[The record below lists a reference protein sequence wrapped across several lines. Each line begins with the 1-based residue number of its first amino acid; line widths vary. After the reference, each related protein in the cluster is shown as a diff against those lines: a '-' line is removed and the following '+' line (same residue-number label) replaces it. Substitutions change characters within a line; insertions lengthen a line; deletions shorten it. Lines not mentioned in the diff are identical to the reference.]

1 LQLRTDL
8 RTIPIT
14 MMTRR
19 SAPRLTHLRRTLTKL
34 GTGLVLLVLL
44 VLLAAACGDD
54 DTASGTAGAGDG
66 LTVVVTTS
74 ILGDVVREVVGD
86 APVSVDVVMPAGTD
100 PHEFVP
106 DAQQIAALQGADLV
120 VANGLGLEEGLHD
133 ALDQAVDAGVPVL
146 EVAPTLDPVP
156 FGTPNHG
163 GHGDH
168 ADEGDD
174 HDREDGDADPHVWQ
188 DPARMA
194 DAAVL
199 IGDRLAELD
208 PADGGFA
215 DRARA
220 YADEILAVDAEV
232 AARYATIPEGRRQLV
247 TNHEAFGY
255 LADRYGLEVVGAV
268 VPSGSTLGEASAA
281 DREELLEVLAELEVP
296 VIFTENVVPDDL
308 ADSISEAAGRDVE
321 LVALVSD
328 ALDDDAPT
336 YLDLVR
342 VNADRIVGHLAG

>member
-1 LQLRTDL
+1 
-8 RTIPIT
+8 
-14 MMTRR
+14 MMPRR
-19 SAPRLTHLRRTLTKL
+19 ATPRPRRARPVGALAPLA
-34 GTGLVLLVLL
+34 VVA
-44 VLLAAACGDD
+44 LLAAVAAGCGDD
-54 DTASGTAGAGDG
+54 DTSDAGAADAE

-86 APVSVDVVMPAGTD
+86 APVAVDVVMPAGSD

-133 ALDQAVDAGVPVL
+133 ALDQAADAGVPVL
-146 EVAPTLDPVP
+146 EVAPALDPVP
-156 FGTPNHG
+156 LGTANHG
-163 GHGDH
+163 GGAEH
-168 ADEGDD
+168 AGDD
-174 HDREDGDADPHVWQ
+174 HAAGDEHAEGDGHDHEDGDLDPHVWQ

-199 IGDRLAELD
+199 VGERLAELD
-208 PADGGFA
+208 PADAGFA
-215 DRARA
+215 ARARA

-232 AARYATIPEGRRQLV
+232 AARYATIPEPRRRLV

-268 VPSGSTLGEASAA
+268 VPGGSTLAEASAA
-281 DREELLEVLAELEVP
+281 DREALLEVVAGLEVP

-321 LVALVSD
+321 LVPLVSD